1 MKDSEL
7 QALISLLDDPDEG
20 IFQNVK
26 EKIISMGGHIIPNL
40 ENAWENS
47 FDSVLQERIETIIHE
62 IQLQTVVDAL
72 TEWKAMEDPDLLQGA
87 LILARYQYPDLDE
100 KPIKDFIDQVTQDVW
115 LEINDNLTALEKI
128 RVINRILFDIHGL
141 TGNKTNYHAP
151 QNTYLNN
158 VIETKKGNP
167 ISLSIIYIIVC
178 ERLNI
183 PVMGVNLPQHFVMA
197 YVTASKAIFKDK
209 IEKDDVL
216 FYINA
221 FSKGFVFSDIEIN
234 KFLKQLNIP
243 VSEEHFLPCN
253 HVAIIERCINNL
265 IFSYE
270 KLGHMD
276 KVEELAKLKECL
288 SEESSQSSEE

>member
-20 IFQNVK
+20 IFNNVK
-26 EKIISMGGHIIPNL
+26 EKIISMGGNIIPNL

-62 IQLQTVVDAL
+62 IQLQAVIDAL
-72 TEWKAMEDPDLLQGA
+72 TEWKSMEDPDLLQGA

-243 VSEEHFLPCN
+243 VSEEHFMPCN
-253 HVAIIERCINNL
+253 HVTIIERCINNL

-288 SEESSQSSEE
+288 TEGSSQSSEE